1 MITTLLNIE
10 NVATMVCRVPGKE
23 ELGGASVGLESWDMD
38 ERSEEHTSELQ
49 SHSDLVCRL
58 LLETKK
64 HTSEL
69 QSHSA
74 VICRLLVA
82 NEGSVRFADSEEG
95 RSPGGFGLVGISCHE
110 CAAGVIQ
117 VSQRLA

>member
-69 QSHSA
+69 QSHSDL
-74 VICRLLVA
+74 VCRLLLETKKNISLLCSCMATPRSIIPERINLFHINDVPC
-82 NEGSVRFADSEEG
+82 DS
-95 RSPGGFGLVGISCHE
+95 IH
-110 CAAGVIQ
+110 
-117 VSQRLA
+117 QRDI